1 MAQVV
6 RVLSESDVKAPLE
19 EMRRVLPPNTQLIVE
34 DGDEHNWRQLLLKHS
49 NGLEIALI
57 ERDPAGSGEVGEE
70 VVHRLIH
77 EMEQARPRS
86 AVNWLRNYLPAVKVV
101 YTMQVLSGAEADE
114 GWLAVHKSQAYLW
127 KKSGG
132 ILQANGEGF
141 SNREGRHIL
150 WQFDRDQHGE
160 LDVAVL
166 DRVGDWISFTLRMDV
181 PAEVEG
187 FQRGEVPAEMRQ

>member
-6 RVLSESDVKAPLE
+6 RVLAESDVKAPLE

-49 NGLEIALI
+49 NGQEIALI
-57 ERDPAGSGEVGEE
+57 ERDPAGRGEIGEE

-86 AVNWLRNYLPAVKVV
+86 AVNWLRTYLPAVKVV
-101 YTMQVLSGAEADE
+101 YAMQVLGGAEADE
-114 GWLAVHKSQAYLW
+114 GWLAVHRIQAYLW
-127 KKSGG
+127 KKFGG
-132 ILQANGEGF
+132 ILQADGEGF

-150 WQFDRDQHGE
+150 WQFESQQEGE

-166 DRVGDWISFTLRMDV
+166 DKVGDWIPFTLRMDV
-181 PAEVEG
+181 ASEVEG
-187 FQRGEVPAEMRQ
+187 FQRGEVPAEARH